1 MAVGKSKQKKM
12 DVRVDFTPMVDM
24 MMLLITFFM
33 LCTSLAKPQ
42 TMELSMPSNDKNL
55 KDQDRTVT
63 KESYTITIYCTA
75 DNQLYYVAGLIKP
88 ENPKC
93 LVKTNWGAKGIRSVI
108 INHTTEDGT
117 TPTIDVMKAKQK
129 LDAEKDNSAKKM
141 SDSVYNQRLAQIKA
155 GNIDGKH
162 INTLTIIIKATD
174 NATYKNLVDVLDEMN
189 ICSIGKH
196 VIDKI
201 NDQDL
206 KLLKANNVKL

>member
-55 KDQDRTVT
+55 TDQDRTVT

-174 NATYKNLVDVLDEMN
+174 NSTYKNLVDVLDEMN
-189 ICSIGKH
+189 ICSIGKY